1 MAEYKRLFQRQPDFE
16 NNLLKLLKGGRPER
30 ATLCEPFIAGQ
41 KIDRF
46 ATIDRPGH
54 SALDQLRMAVSAMEN
69 LGYDYASCCA
79 SSLAF
84 SPIVADHRQTKS
96 LNDANSIFDWE
107 SFEKFNWP
115 DMAAQDYSRLEQIA
129 PYLPEGMKIMVVGPG
144 GVLENVMELV
154 GYDNLCFMLFDEPEL
169 VKEVFDNVG
178 SRLVEYYRNAASAD
192 TVGVLVSNDDWGFN
206 TQSFLSP
213 DMMREYVFPWHKKIV
228 ETIHAA
234 GKPVILHSCGNFTKI
249 IDDVIDDMKYD
260 ARHSYEDNIIPVE
273 DAYESLNGRITVIGG
288 MDVNFLTKKT
298 PEEVEKRCRLMLER
312 TWERGG
318 YALGSGN
325 SIASYIPDEN
335 YLAMI
340 RAAHEFKG

>member
-1 MAEYKRLFQRQPDFE
+1 MGSVNSR
-16 NNLLKLLKGGRPER
+16 
-30 ATLCEPFIAGQ
+30 
-41 KIDRF
+41 
-46 ATIDRPGH
+46 
-54 SALDQLRMAVSAMEN
+54 
-69 LGYDYASCCA
+69 
-79 SSLAF
+79 
-84 SPIVADHRQTKS
+84 
-96 LNDANSIFDWE
+96 SIFRAIIPVLLATVMSACVNPSYQSYTDTIE
-107 SFEKFNWP
+107 VNGVSLFY
-115 DMAAQDYSRLEQIA
+115 AA
-129 PYLPEGMKIMVVGPG
+129 EG
-144 GVLENVMELV
+144 
-154 GYDNLCFMLFDEPEL
+154 
-169 VKEVFDNVG
+169 
-178 SRLVEYYRNAASAD
+178 
-192 TVGVLVSNDDWGFN
+192 
-206 TQSFLSP
+206 
-213 DMMREYVFPWHKKIV
+213 
-228 ETIHAA
+228 A

-249 IDDVIDDMKYD
+249 IDDIIDDMKYD